1 MRSYLP
7 TPVAL
12 ALVGVVTALL
22 ALVVV
27 SSSDSPQPIQV
38 LS

>member
-1 MRSYLP
+1 MRSYLQ

-27 SSSDSPQPIQV
+27 SCITLGGV
-38 LS
+38 R

>member
-12 ALVGVVTALL
+12 AIMGVVTAAL

-27 SSSDSPQPIQV
+27 SCITLGGV
-38 LS
+38 R